1 MGWAYKLSPEAQELG
16 LETVLKTL
24 AKHRMDFT
32 AAGRELKVKTIDL
45 YRFASRN
52 PRVLDDLFGAELDR
66 VSKSVAWFDQAL
78 AGEHGIN
85 VALDVSKFVL
95 KNSPAARQ
103 VGWGATDA
111 TINVVQAGS
120 RFEQSTVKLL
130 DGEVVKQPSD
140 DAAETPS

>member
-1 MGWAYKLSPEAQELG
+1 MGWAYKLSPDAQQLD
-16 LETVLKTL
+16 LETVLRTL
-24 AKHRMDFT
+24 AKHGMDFT
-32 AAGRELKVKTIDL
+32 AAARELEVKTIDL

-103 VGWGATDA
+103 VGWGAPDA

-120 RFEQSTVKLL
+120 RFEQSTVRLL

>member
-1 MGWAYKLSPEAQELG
+1 MGWAYKLSPEAQALD

-32 AAGRELKVKTIDL
+32 AAARELKVKTIDL

-66 VSKSVAWFDQAL
+66 VSKAVAWFDQAL
-78 AGEHGIN
+78 SGEHGIS
-85 VALDVSKFVL
+85 VALDASKFVL

-103 VGWGATDA
+103 AGWGAPDA

>member
-1 MGWAYKLSPEAQELG
+1 MGWAYKLSPDAQQLD
-16 LETVLKTL
+16 LETVLRTL
-24 AKHRMDFT
+24 AKHGMDFT
-32 AAGRELKVKTIDL
+32 AAARELEVKTIDL

-103 VGWGATDA
+103 VGWGAPDA

>member
-1 MGWAYKLSPEAQELG
+1 MGWAYKLSPEAQKLDP
-16 LETVLKTL
+16 ETVLKTL

-32 AAGRELKVKTIDL
+32 AAARELEVKTIDL

-78 AGEHGIN
+78 SGEHGIN

-103 VGWGATDA
+103 VGWSAPDA
-111 TINVVQAGS
+111 TVVLQMSS

-140 DAAETPS
+140 DASQTPS

>member
-1 MGWAYKLSPEAQELG
+1 LGRWRSIEWTSPLQ
-16 LETVLKTL
+16 
-24 AKHRMDFT
+24 
-32 AAGRELKVKTIDL
+32 RELEVKTIDL

-66 VSKSVAWFDQAL
+66 VSKSVAWFDRAL
-78 AGEHGIN
+78 SGEHGIN

-95 KNSPAARQ
+95 KNSPAARE
-103 VGWGATDA
+103 VGWGAPDA
-111 TINVVQAGS
+111 AVNVVQVS

-140 DAAETPS
+140 DAADTPS

>member
-1 MGWAYKLSPEAQELG
+1 MGWAYKLSPDAQQLD
-16 LETVLKTL
+16 LETVLRTL
-24 AKHRMDFT
+24 AKHGMDFT
-32 AAGRELKVKTIDL
+32 AAARELEVKTIDL

-78 AGEHGIN
+78 TGEHGIN

-95 KNSPAARQ
+95 KNSPVARQ
-103 VGWGATDA
+103 VGWGAPDA
-111 TINVVQAGS
+111 AVTIVHVGS

>member
-1 MGWAYKLSPEAQELG
+1 M
-16 LETVLKTL
+16 
-24 AKHRMDFT
+24 
-32 AAGRELKVKTIDL
+32 
-45 YRFASRN
+45 
-52 PRVLDDLFGAELDR
+52 
-66 VSKSVAWFDQAL
+66 AWFDQAFS
-78 AGEHGIN
+78 GEHGIN

-103 VGWGATDA
+103 VGWGAPDA

>member
-1 MGWAYKLSPEAQELG
+1 MGWAYKLSPEAQKLD

-32 AAGRELKVKTIDL
+32 AAARELRVKTIDL

-66 VSKSVAWFDQAL
+66 VSKSVTWFDQAL
-78 AGEHGIN
+78 SGEHGIN

-103 VGWGATDA
+103 VGWGAPDA
-111 TINVVQAGS
+111 TVNVVQAGS
-120 RFEQSTVKLL
+120 QFEQSTVKLL

-140 DAAETPS
+140 DAAQTPS

>member
-1 MGWAYKLSPEAQELG
+1 MGWAYKLSPEAEKLD

-32 AAGRELKVKTIDL
+32 AAARELKVKTIDL

-52 PRVLDDLFGAELDR
+52 PPVLDDLFGAELDR
-66 VSKSVAWFDQAL
+66 VSKSVTWFDQAL
-78 AGEHGIN
+78 SGEHGIH

-95 KNSPAARQ
+95 RNSPAARQ
-103 VGWGATDA
+103 VGWGAPDA
-111 TINVVQAGS
+111 TINVVEAGS
-120 RFEQSTVKLL
+120 RFERLMVKLL

-140 DAAETPS
+140 DATETPS

>member
-1 MGWAYKLSPEAQELG
+1 M
-16 LETVLKTL
+16 
-24 AKHRMDFT
+24 
-32 AAGRELKVKTIDL
+32 
-45 YRFASRN
+45 
-52 PRVLDDLFGAELDR
+52 
-66 VSKSVAWFDQAL
+66 AWFDQAL

-111 TINVVQAGS
+111 TINVVQAGG

>member
-1 MGWAYKLSPEAQELG
+1 MGWAYKLSPEAQKLD

-24 AKHRMDFT
+24 AKYRMDFT
-32 AAGRELKVKTIDL
+32 AAARELKMKTIDL

-78 AGEHGIN
+78 SGEHGIN

-103 VGWGATDA
+103 VGWGAPDA
-111 TINVVQAGS
+111 TINVVQTGS